1 MMIMVDYWI
10 IIYRILFIAYI
21 LNIFSV
27 TVISQSI
34 NHLDDNNTYHHNNNH
49 HHQHNRNNHQHQHH
63 NIHQYHQQHHH
74 NHTTALS
81 TSSSSSNN
89 IIYNT
94 TIAGLDNGCKHSSL
108 YYVNQNTR
116 FFMCMGI
123 TDQDLK
129 NGMSIINLIYSR
141 GYLPTCRVMQ
151 LMLWMSSMIYT
162 DEHSDNNNKNNKKDD
177 SSSIHYENNEYNNN
191 HHHHN
196 YHYHNHIK
204 RDYFIDIGANIG
216 SCSVHLASLGFPVIA
231 VEPVKQ
237 HVNTIKG
244 SIIINP
250 TFHIDLQH
258 VGLSSEDRVI
268 KANFGHGG
276 RNWGASEFHEVI
288 DSTVM
293 MVMMIVV
300 VMRIRMMMM
309 MNVYKVQPGENFEAT
324 LRLKTL
330 DQVIKIIS
338 TSPKYFSDFLCN
350 VL

>member
-1 MMIMVDYWI
+1 MLVNDTVIMMIMVDYWI
-10 IIYRILFIAYI
+10 IIYRILFISYL

-34 NHLDDNNTYHHNNNH
+34 NHLDDNYTYHHYNNN

-63 NIHQYHQQHHH
+63 NIHQYHQQHHY
-74 NHTTALS
+74 NHTTA
-81 TSSSSSNN
+81 SSPSSLSSNN

-177 SSSIHYENNEYNNN
+177 SSSIHYENNEYNN
-191 HHHHN
+191 HHHHQHN
-196 YHYHNHIK
+196 YHHHNHIK

-231 VEPVKQ
+231 VEPVRQ

-250 TFHIDLQH
+250 TFHIDVQH

-276 RNWGASEFHEVI
+276 RNWGASEFHEVR
-288 DSTVM
+288 DSNIYIYIL
-293 MVMMIVV
+293 MVMMIVI
-300 VMRIRMMMM
+300 VMRIRMMM
-309 MNVYKVQPGENFEAT
+309 MNVYKVQPGESFEAT

-330 DQVIKIIS
+330 DQVI
-338 TSPKYFSDFLCN
+338 
-350 VL
+350 

>member
-1 MMIMVDYWI
+1 MIIMMIMVDYWI

-74 NHTTALS
+74 NHTTTS
-81 TSSSSSNN
+81 PTSSLSSNN

-177 SSSIHYENNEYNNN
+177 SSSIHYENNEYN
-191 HHHHN
+191 HHHN
-196 YHYHNHIK
+196 YHHHNHIK

-276 RNWGASEFHEVI
+276 RNWGASEFHEVR
-288 DSTVM
+288 DSNIYIYIYVM
-293 MVMMIVV
+293 MVMMIVL
-300 VMRIRMMMM
+300 VMRIRMMMRM
-309 MNVYKVQPGENFEAT
+309 MMIMSIRFNQVKI
-324 LRLKTL
+324 LK
-330 DQVIKIIS
+330 
-338 TSPKYFSDFLCN
+338 PH
-350 VL
+350 

>member
-1 MMIMVDYWI
+1 MVDYWI
-10 IIYRILFIAYI
+10 ISCRILLIVYL
-21 LNIFSV
+21 LNITIV
-27 TVISQSI
+27 TSQSI
-34 NHLDDNNTYHHNNNH
+34 NHLDDNNTYHHHNNNYP
-49 HHQHNRNNHQHQHH
+49 HNRNNHQHQYP

-81 TSSSSSNN
+81 TSSLSSNN

-94 TIAGLDNGCKHSSL
+94 TIAGLNIGCKHSSL

-129 NGMSIINLIYSR
+129 NGMSIIKLIYSR

-162 DEHSDNNNKNNKKDD
+162 DDHNDNYDNNNNYNNNKDD
-177 SSSIHYENNEYNNN
+177 ASSIYNEYNSNNN

-196 YHYHNHIK
+196 YHHNNKGPNHHHHHSNNHIK

-250 TFHIDLQH
+250 TFHIDVQH
-258 VGLSSEDRVI
+258 VGLSNEDRVI

-276 RNWGASEFHEVI
+276 RNWGASEFHEVR
-288 DSTVM
+288 DNRY
-293 MVMMIVV
+293 VV
-300 VMRIRMMMM
+300 
-309 MNVYKVQPGENFEAT
+309 
-324 LRLKTL
+324 
-330 DQVIKIIS
+330 
-338 TSPKYFSDFLCN
+338 
-350 VL
+350 

>member
-1 MMIMVDYWI
+1 
-10 IIYRILFIAYI
+10 
-21 LNIFSV
+21 
-27 TVISQSI
+27 
-34 NHLDDNNTYHHNNNH
+34 
-49 HHQHNRNNHQHQHH
+49 
-63 NIHQYHQQHHH
+63 
-74 NHTTALS
+74 
-81 TSSSSSNN
+81 
-89 IIYNT
+89 
-94 TIAGLDNGCKHSSL
+94 
-108 YYVNQNTR
+108 
-116 FFMCMGI
+116 MGI

-177 SSSIHYENNEYNNN
+177 SSSIHYENNEYNNH

-196 YHYHNHIK
+196 YHHHNHIK

-231 VEPVKQ
+231 VEPVRQ

-250 TFHIDLQH
+250 TFHIDVQH

-276 RNWGASEFHEVI
+276 RNWGASEFHEVRYI
-288 DSTVM
+288 
-293 MVMMIVV
+293 
-300 VMRIRMMMM
+300 
-309 MNVYKVQPGENFEAT
+309 
-324 LRLKTL
+324 
-330 DQVIKIIS
+330 
-338 TSPKYFSDFLCN
+338 
-350 VL
+350 